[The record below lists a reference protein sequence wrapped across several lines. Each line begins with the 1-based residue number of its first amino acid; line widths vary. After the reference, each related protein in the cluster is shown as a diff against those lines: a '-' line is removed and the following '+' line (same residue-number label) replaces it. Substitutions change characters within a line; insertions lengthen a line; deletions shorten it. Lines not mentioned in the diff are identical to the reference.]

1 MRSKKPALLVFARA
15 PVPGKVKTRLIPALD
30 ADAAAALYRR
40 LTRQALATAVESKL
54 GDVILFCAPNTRHS
68 FFRRLKSD
76 FDIPLRSQRGADL
89 GERMLNALNFA
100 LSRHQSAILI
110 GSDCAELDAAYL
122 QRAAARLNSDDVPVV
137 LGPAADGGYVLIGTN
152 RIDPRLFGGVPWGS
166 DRVLEITRSRL
177 GALKWRFSELETLRD
192 IDRPEDLARLDP
204 GILS

>member
-122 QRAAARLNSDDVPVV
+122 QRAAARLISDDVPVV
-137 LGPAADGGYVLIGTN
+137 LGPAADGGYVLIGAN